1 MTDNI
6 QLVGLLVGGLIFL
19 VLIIV
24 GMLAKLYVRST
35 KEMAFVRT
43 GAGGQKV
50 IADGG
55 ALVLPVLQEI
65 TPVNMKTLRL
75 MVERRNEEALITL
88 DRMRADVTAEFYV
101 RTKKDAS
108 AIAQAAQ
115 SFGDKTLNPE
125 ELKILLQGKFV
136 DALRSVA
143 AGMDMQQLHEK
154 RAEFVQSVQL
164 TVAEDLSKNG
174 LELESVSLTG
184 FDQTSIEYFNENNA
198 FDAQGLA
205 NVAAITEQKR
215 EERNRIEQ
223 DTRIAIET
231 KNLESEKKSLTIRQE
246 DEFARLEQERAI
258 SIQKAEQEALIKQ
271 QEAVRSREAREAEI
285 EAQRKIEE
293 ARIASEKEVQ
303 AAEIEKKKQLET
315 ANILRQQSIDI
326 SQQESSIAVAT
337 KSEEKSKAEAQAAK
351 ARAIFVKEEEEVV
364 TVRQVAEAERAKSV
378 EVIKAKEVAERD
390 AIAVTIAAEADKEAA
405 QNLSEAE
412 LIKAK
417 AEAEA
422 VTIKA
427 EADRT
432 RHEVAAYGEK
442 SINEAKNVLEQE
454 IIDHELK
461 KLIAQIAPELVAASA
476 KPMENIDSIKILSGF
491 GGVGSPGVAGTA
503 GEGGEVA
510 GSGSIPNQLVDA
522 MMKHRLQIPVI
533 DQMLQQLDI
542 DPSQYPSL
550 PKDLGAKS

>member
-6 QLVGLLVGGLIFL
+6 QLVGIALGGLIFL
-19 VLIIV
+19 VLIIA